1 MGFEKTQRDPESP
14 PASVKIRRMTT
25 ASNQDIP
32 RKVAA
37 SQGFQW
43 VAAGFRLYR
52 KTPLLLSAAFGLLFG
67 VVMALGLIP
76 VVGGSLS
83 ELASPLMVAGFLAAY
98 RVLDSGDELELPQ
111 FLAGVQGPA
120 VPLMAVGAVQLVG
133 TLLIGKLML
142 GMGFDPQTVMAAAQ
156 DKNASPAE
164 MQAIL
169 NQAMPAVLTGLML
182 FTPLIM
188 ATWFAPALILF
199 GGARPAT
206 ALAVSLRA
214 VAKNWAAMLTN
225 GLALGL
231 LLFFAALIPMLLGL
245 LVAMPVLFGSLYAS
259 YQAIFAVW
267 ADDNAAVDNP
277 PADNVVRLNPSDTSD
292 R

>member
-1 MGFEKTQRDPESP
+1 
-14 PASVKIRRMTT
+14 MTT

-76 VVGGSLS
+76 VVGSSLS
-83 ELASPLMVAGFLAAY
+83 ELASPLMVAGFMAAY
-98 RVLDSGDELELPQ
+98 RALDSGGELELPH
-111 FLAGVQGPA
+111 FLAGVQGP
-120 VPLMAVGAVQLVG
+120 VIPLMTIGAVQLLG
-133 TLLIGKLML
+133 ALLIGQVML
-142 GMGFDPQTVMAAAQ
+142 AMGFDPQALMAATQ
-156 DKNASPAE
+156 GGKASPQE

-169 NQAMPAVLTGLML
+169 NQAMPALLVGLAL

-206 ALAVSLRA
+206 ALGVSLKA
-214 VAKNWAAMLTN
+214 VVRNWAAMLTN
-225 GLALGL
+225 SIALGL
-231 LLFFAALIPMLLGL
+231 LLFVAALVPMLLGL
-245 LVAMPVLFGSLYAS
+245 LVAMPILFGSLYAS

-267 ADDNAAVDNP
+267 AEEPLVQAGDNLA
-277 PADNVVRLNPSDTSD
+277 
-292 R
+292 

>member
-1 MGFEKTQRDPESP
+1 MNTVSD
-14 PASVKIRRMTT
+14 
-25 ASNQDIP
+25 QDIP

-43 VAAGFRLYR
+43 VVAGFRMYR
-52 KTPLLLSAAFGLLFG
+52 KNPLLLSAAFGVLFG

-83 ELASPLMVAGFLAAY
+83 ELASPLMVAGFMAAY
-98 RVLDSGDELELPQ
+98 RALDDGNELELPQ

-120 VPLMAVGAVQLVG
+120 IPLMTVGAVQLLG
-133 TLLIGKLML
+133 TLLIGQVML
-142 GMGFDPQTVMAAAQ
+142 GMGFDPQALMTAAQ
-156 DKNASPAE
+156 SQKDPAE
-164 MQAIL
+164 MQAVL
-169 NQAMPAVLTGLML
+169 NQAMPAVLTGLVL

-206 ALAVSLRA
+206 ALGVSLKA
-214 VAKNWAAMLTN
+214 VARNWPAMLVN
-225 GLALGL
+225 GLTLGL
-231 LLFFAALIPMLLGL
+231 LLFLAALVPMLLGL

-267 ADDNAAVDNP
+267 ADDA
-277 PADNVVRLNPSDTSD
+277 PSAGDTVASL
-292 R
+292 

>member
-1 MGFEKTQRDPESP
+1 
-14 PASVKIRRMTT
+14 MTT

-43 VAAGFRLYR
+43 VVAGFRLYR
-52 KTPLLLSAAFGLLFG
+52 KNPLLLSAAFGVLFG

-83 ELASPLMVAGFLAAY
+83 ELASPLLVAGFMAAY
-98 RVLDSGDELELPQ
+98 RMLDDGNELELPN
-111 FLAGVQGPA
+111 FLAGVRGPA
-120 VPLMAVGAVQLVG
+120 IPLMAVGAVQLLG
-133 TLLIGKLML
+133 TLLIGKIML
-142 GMGFDPQTVMAAAQ
+142 GMGFDPQAVMTAAQ
-156 DKNASPAE
+156 SQKDPVE

-169 NQAMPAVLTGLML
+169 NQAMPAVLTGLVL

-199 GGARPAT
+199 GGARPAI
-206 ALAVSLRA
+206 ALGVSLKA
-214 VAKNWAAMLTN
+214 VARNWAAMMVN
-225 GLALGL
+225 GITLGL
-231 LLFFAALIPMLLGL
+231 LLFLAALVPMLLGL

-267 ADDNAAVDNP
+267 ADDTA
-277 PADNVVRLNPSDTSD
+277 PAPDNVVSL
-292 R
+292 

>member
-1 MGFEKTQRDPESP
+1 
-14 PASVKIRRMTT
+14 MTS

-52 KTPLLLSAAFGLLFG
+52 KTPLLLSAAFAMLFG

-76 VVGGSLS
+76 MVGGALS

-98 RVLDSGDELELPQ
+98 RTLDGGNELELPN

-120 VPLMAVGAVQLVG
+120 IPLMAVGAVQLLG
-133 TLLIGKLML
+133 TLLIGKIML
-142 GMGFDPQTVMAAAQ
+142 GMGFDPQAVITAAQ
-156 DKNASPAE
+156 SQKDPAE

-169 NQAMPAVLTGLML
+169 NQAMPAVLTGLVL

-206 ALAVSLRA
+206 ALGVSLKA
-214 VAKNWAAMLTN
+214 VARNWAAMMMN
-225 GLALGL
+225 GIALGL
-231 LLFFAALIPMLLGL
+231 LLFLAALVPMLLGL

-267 ADDNAAVDNP
+267 ADDSAP
-277 PADNVVRLNPSDTSD
+277 PPDNVVSF
-292 R
+292 

>member
-1 MGFEKTQRDPESP
+1 
-14 PASVKIRRMTT
+14 MTS

-37 SQGFQW
+37 SQGYQW
-43 VAAGFRLYR
+43 VVAGFRLYR
-52 KTPLLLSAAFGLLFG
+52 KNPLLLSAAFGVLFG

-83 ELASPLMVAGFLAAY
+83 ELASPLMVAGFMAAY
-98 RVLDSGDELELPQ
+98 RALDNGAELELPQ

-120 VPLMAVGAVQLVG
+120 IPLMTVGAVQLLG
-133 TLLIGKLML
+133 TLLIGKIML
-142 GMGFDPQTVMAAAQ
+142 GMGFDPQAIMAAAQ
-156 DKNASPAE
+156 SQKDPVE
-164 MQAIL
+164 MQAMM
-169 NQAMPAVLTGLML
+169 NQAMPAVLTGMLL

-206 ALAVSLRA
+206 ALGVSLKAVS
-214 VAKNWAAMLTN
+214 KNWPAMLVN
-225 GLALGL
+225 GLTLGL
-231 LLFFAALIPMLLGL
+231 LLFLAALVPMLLGL

-267 ADDNAAVDNP
+267 ADDTQAGDSLA
-277 PADNVVRLNPSDTSD
+277 
-292 R
+292 

>member
-1 MGFEKTQRDPESP
+1 
-14 PASVKIRRMTT
+14 MTT
-25 ASNQDIP
+25 ASNQEVP

-43 VAAGFRLYR
+43 VVAGFRLYR
-52 KTPLLLSAAFGLLFG
+52 KNPLLLSAAFGLLFG

-98 RVLDSGDELELPQ
+98 RALDEGRELELPQ
-111 FLAGVQGPA
+111 FLAGAQGPA
-120 VPLMAVGAVQLVG
+120 IPLMAVGAAQLLG
-133 TLLIGKLML
+133 TLLIGKIML
-142 GMGFDPQTVMAAAQ
+142 GMGFDPQAVMATAQ
-156 DKNASPAE
+156 SGKASPAE
-164 MQAIL
+164 MQAML
-169 NQAMPAVLTGLML
+169 NQAMPAVLTGMAL

-199 GGARPAT
+199 GSARPAT
-206 ALAVSLRA
+206 ALGVSLKA
-214 VAKNWAAMLTN
+214 VAKNWAAMLVN
-225 GLALGL
+225 GITLGL
-231 LLFFAALIPMLLGL
+231 LLFLAALVPLLLGL

-267 ADDNAAVDNP
+267 ADEAAPVQAGDNLA
-277 PADNVVRLNPSDTSD
+277 
-292 R
+292 

>member
-1 MGFEKTQRDPESP
+1 MNI
-14 PASVKIRRMTT
+14 V
-25 ASNQDIP
+25 SNQDIP

-43 VAAGFRLYR
+43 VVAGFRLYR
-52 KTPLLLSAAFGLLFG
+52 KNPLLLSAAFGLLFG

-83 ELASPLMVAGFLAAY
+83 ELASPLMVAGFMAAY
-98 RVLDSGDELELPQ
+98 RALDDGNELELPN
-111 FLAGVQGPA
+111 FLAGVRGPA
-120 VPLMAVGAVQLVG
+120 IPLMAVGAVQLLG
-133 TLLIGKLML
+133 TLLIGKIML
-142 GMGFDPQTVMAAAQ
+142 GMGFDPQAAMTAAQ
-156 DKNASPAE
+156 SKKDPAE

-169 NQAMPAVLTGLML
+169 NQAMPAVLTGLVL

-206 ALAVSLRA
+206 ALGVSLRA
-214 VAKNWAAMLTN
+214 VAKNWAAMLVNSLT
-225 GLALGL
+225 LGL
-231 LLFFAALIPMLLGL
+231 VLFLAALVPMLLGL

-267 ADDNAAVDNP
+267 ADEAAPVQAGDNLA
-277 PADNVVRLNPSDTSD
+277 
-292 R
+292 

>member
-1 MGFEKTQRDPESP
+1 MNS
-14 PASVKIRRMTT
+14 

-43 VAAGFRLYR
+43 VTAGFRLYR
-52 KTPLLLSAAFGLLFG
+52 KTPLLLSAAFAMLFG

-98 RVLDSGDELELPQ
+98 RALDDGNELELPQ
-111 FLAGVQGPA
+111 FLAGVRGPA
-120 VPLMAVGAVQLVG
+120 IPLMAVGAVQLLG
-133 TLLIGKLML
+133 TLLIGKIML
-142 GMGFDPQTVMAAAQ
+142 GMGFDPQAVMAAAQ
-156 DKNASPAE
+156 SQKDPVE
-164 MQAIL
+164 LQAVL
-169 NQAMPAVLTGLML
+169 NQAMPAVLTGLAL
-182 FTPLIM
+182 FTPLMM

-206 ALAVSLRA
+206 ALGVSLKA
-214 VAKNWAAMLTN
+214 VARNWPAMLVN
-225 GLALGL
+225 GITLGL
-231 LLFFAALIPMLLGL
+231 LLFLAALVPMLLGL

-267 ADDNAAVDNP
+267 ADDATP
-277 PADNVVRLNPSDTSD
+277 PPDNVVSL
-292 R
+292 

>member
-1 MGFEKTQRDPESP
+1 
-14 PASVKIRRMTT
+14 MTT

-52 KTPLLLSAAFGLLFG
+52 KNPLLLSAAFAMLFG

-76 VVGGSLS
+76 LVGGSLS
-83 ELASPLMVAGFLAAY
+83 ELASPLMVAGFMAAY
-98 RVLDSGDELELPQ
+98 RALDRGSELELPQ

-120 VPLMAVGAVQLVG
+120 IPLMAVGAVQLLG
-133 TLLIGKLML
+133 TMLIGQIML
-142 GMGFDPQTVMAAAQ
+142 NMGFDPEAVMAAAKSGDTTPEQ
-156 DKNASPAE
+156 
-164 MQAIL
+164 MQTL
-169 NQAMPAVLTGLML
+169 MNQAMPALLTGMAL

-199 GGARPAT
+199 GGARPQT

-214 VAKNWAAMLTN
+214 VLKNWAAMLTN
-225 GLALGL
+225 SLALGL
-231 LLFFAALIPMLLGL
+231 LLFLSALVPLLLGL
-245 LVAMPVLFGSLYAS
+245 LVAMPILFGSLYAS

-267 ADDNAAVDNP
+267 ADDHAPSDAPAEPFN
-277 PADNVVRLNPSDTSD
+277 PADDSGR
-292 R
+292 

>member
-1 MGFEKTQRDPESP
+1 MNS
-14 PASVKIRRMTT
+14 
-25 ASNQDIP
+25 ASNQDVP

-52 KTPLLLSAAFGLLFG
+52 KAPLLLSAAFGLLFG

-83 ELASPLMVAGFLAAY
+83 ELASPLMVAGFMAAY
-98 RVLDSGDELELPQ
+98 RALDRGNELELPQ
-111 FLAGVQGPA
+111 FLAGVQGPMI
-120 VPLMAVGAVQLVG
+120 PLMTVGAVQLLG
-133 TLLIGKLML
+133 ALLIGKIML
-142 GMGFDPQTVMAAAQ
+142 SMGFDPQAVMALAQ
-156 DKNASPAE
+156 DKNATPEA
-164 MQAIL
+164 MQAMMS
-169 NQAMPAVLTGLML
+169 QAMPALLTGLAL

-206 ALAVSLRA
+206 ALGVSLKA
-214 VAKNWAAMLTN
+214 VTKNWAAMLTN
-225 GLALGL
+225 SLALGL
-231 LLFFAALIPMLLGL
+231 LLFFAALIPLLLGM

-267 ADDNAAVDNP
+267 ADDSKPDQTGDNL
-277 PADNVVRLNPSDTSD
+277 A
-292 R
+292 

>member
-1 MGFEKTQRDPESP
+1 MN
-14 PASVKIRRMTT
+14 T
-25 ASNQDIP
+25 ASNQEVP

-52 KTPLLLSAAFGLLFG
+52 KTPLLLSAAFAMLFG

-98 RVLDSGDELELPQ
+98 RALDDGNELELPN
-111 FLAGVQGPA
+111 FLAGVRGPA
-120 VPLMAVGAVQLVG
+120 IPLMAVGAVQLLG
-133 TLLIGKLML
+133 TLLIGKIML
-142 GMGFDPQTVMAAAQ
+142 GMGFDPQAVMTAAQ
-156 DKNASPAE
+156 SQKDPVE

-169 NQAMPAVLTGLML
+169 NQAMPAVLTGLVL

-206 ALAVSLRA
+206 ALGVSLKA
-214 VAKNWAAMLTN
+214 VAKNWPAMTVN
-225 GLALGL
+225 GLTLGL
-231 LLFFAALIPMLLGL
+231 LLFLAALVPMLLGL

-267 ADDNAAVDNP
+267 ADDAA
-277 PADNVVRLNPSDTSD
+277 PAPDNVVSF
-292 R
+292 

>member
-1 MGFEKTQRDPESP
+1 MN
-14 PASVKIRRMTT
+14 I

-43 VAAGFRLYR
+43 VVAGFRLYR
-52 KTPLLLSAAFGLLFG
+52 KNPLLLSAAFGLLFG

-83 ELASPLMVAGFLAAY
+83 ELASPLMVAGFMAAY
-98 RVLDSGDELELPQ
+98 RALDDGNELELPN
-111 FLAGVQGPA
+111 FLAGVRGPA
-120 VPLMAVGAVQLVG
+120 IPLMAVGAVQLLG
-133 TLLIGKLML
+133 TLLIGKIML
-142 GMGFDPQTVMAAAQ
+142 GMGFDPQAVMTAAQ
-156 DKNASPAE
+156 SKKDPAE

-169 NQAMPAVLTGLML
+169 NQAMPAVLTGLVL

-206 ALAVSLRA
+206 ALGVSLRA
-214 VAKNWAAMLTN
+214 VAKNWAAMLVNSLT
-225 GLALGL
+225 LGL
-231 LLFFAALIPMLLGL
+231 VLFLAALVPMLLGL

-267 ADDNAAVDNP
+267 ADDSA
-277 PADNVVRLNPSDTSD
+277 PADDKVVSL
-292 R
+292 

>member
-1 MGFEKTQRDPESP
+1 MN
-14 PASVKIRRMTT
+14 T
-25 ASNQDIP
+25 ASNQDVP

-52 KTPLLLSAAFGLLFG
+52 KNPLLLSAAFGVLFG

-76 VVGGSLS
+76 VVGASLS
-83 ELASPLMVAGFLAAY
+83 ELASPLMVAGFMAAY
-98 RVLDSGDELELPQ
+98 RALDDGAELELPQ

-120 VPLMAVGAVQLVG
+120 IPLMAVGAVQLIG
-133 TLLIGKLML
+133 TLLIGQVML
-142 GMGFDPQTVMAAAQ
+142 GMGFDPQALMAASQ
-156 DKNASPAE
+156 MQKDPAE

-169 NQAMPAVLTGLML
+169 NQSMPAVLTGLLL

-206 ALAVSLRA
+206 ALGVSIRA
-214 VAKNWAAMLTN
+214 VAKNWPAMLVN
-225 GLALGL
+225 GLTLGAV
-231 LLFFAALIPMLLGL
+231 LFLAALVPMLLGL

-267 ADDNAAVDNP
+267 APDASAP
-277 PADNVVRLNPSDTSD
+277 DNVVSL
-292 R
+292 

>member
-1 MGFEKTQRDPESP
+1 V
-14 PASVKIRRMTT
+14 SVKIGRMTT

-76 VVGGSLS
+76 VVGSSLS
-83 ELASPLMVAGFLAAY
+83 ELASPLMVAGFMAAY
-98 RVLDSGDELELPQ
+98 RALDSGGELELPH
-111 FLAGVQGPA
+111 FLAGVKGPA
-120 VPLMAVGAVQLVG
+120 IPLMTIGAVQLLG
-133 TLLIGKLML
+133 ALLIGQVML
-142 GMGFDPQTVMAAAQ
+142 AMGFDPQALMAATQ
-156 DKNASPAE
+156 GGKASPQE

-169 NQAMPAVLTGLML
+169 NQAMPALLVGLVL

-206 ALAVSLRA
+206 ALGVSLKA
-214 VAKNWAAMLTN
+214 VVRNWAAMLTN
-225 GLALGL
+225 SIALGL
-231 LLFFAALIPMLLGL
+231 LLFVAALVPMLLGL
-245 LVAMPVLFGSLYAS
+245 LVAMPILFGSLYAS

-267 ADDNAAVDNP
+267 ADDATASQAGDNL
-277 PADNVVRLNPSDTSD
+277 A
-292 R
+292 

>member
-1 MGFEKTQRDPESP
+1 MNT
-14 PASVKIRRMTT
+14 V
-25 ASNQDIP
+25 SNQDIP

-37 SQGFQW
+37 GQGFHW

-52 KTPLLLSAAFGLLFG
+52 KTPLLLSAAFAVLFG
-67 VVMALGLIP
+67 MVMALGLIP

-83 ELASPLMVAGFLAAY
+83 ELASPLMVAGFMAAY
-98 RVLDSGDELELPQ
+98 RVLDDGRELELPQ

-120 VPLMAVGAVQLVG
+120 IPLMTVGAVQLIG
-133 TLLIGKLML
+133 TLLIGKIML
-142 GMGFDPQTVMAAAQ
+142 NMGFDPQAVVTAAQ
-156 DKNASPAE
+156 SQQDPAA
-164 MQAIL
+164 MQAML
-169 NQAMPAVLTGLML
+169 NQAIPAVFTGLLL

-206 ALAVSLRA
+206 ALGVSLRA
-214 VAKNWAAMLTN
+214 VAKNWPAMAVN
-225 GLALGL
+225 GLTLGL
-231 LLFFAALIPMLLGL
+231 LLFLAALIPMLLGL

-267 ADDNAAVDNP
+267 ADDTAPTAP
-277 PADNVVRLNPSDTSD
+277 
-292 R
+292 